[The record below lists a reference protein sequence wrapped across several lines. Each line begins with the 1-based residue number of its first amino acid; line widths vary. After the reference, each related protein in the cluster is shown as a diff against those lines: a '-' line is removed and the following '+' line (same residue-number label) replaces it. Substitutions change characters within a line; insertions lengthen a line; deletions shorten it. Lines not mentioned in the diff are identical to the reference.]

1 MMNDSSP
8 LRKSKPRWLRRHL
21 PDQPEFEEIRTL
33 LKHSGLNTVCESAK
47 CPNIWE
53 CFSKK
58 TATFLIMGNR
68 CTRDCRFCAIDHGP
82 TVLPDPKEPVHVAEA
97 VRKMGLEHA
106 VITSVTR
113 DDLADFGASCFVE
126 TIQEIQ
132 KHSPGIAIEVLVPDF
147 SGDEKAIE
155 SLIEA
160 EPDVI
165 GHNIE
170 TVPGLYPI
178 VRPQARYRV
187 SLALLRQVSRSA
199 KNIFVKSGMMLGL
212 GETEDEIL
220 RTLDD
225 LLGSGCRILTLGQY
239 LQPTRNHLP
248 VNRFIHPEEFQ
259 SWQEKAMAMGFRQVV
274 SGPFVRSSYHAGV
287 LFRTMKA
294 SEKPKAPDQDLE

>member
-1 MMNDSSP
+1 MTAIRSHRKP
-8 LRKSKPRWLRRHL
+8 KPPWLRKHL
-21 PDQPEFEEIRTL
+21 PVRPEFEEIRTL
-33 LKHSGLNTVCESAK
+33 LKHSSLNTVCESAK

-68 CTRDCRFCAIDHGP
+68 CTRDCRFCAIEQGP
-82 TVLPDPKEPVHVAEA
+82 MGLPDPGEPVHVAEA
-97 VRKMGLEHA
+97 VQKMGLEHA

-113 DDLADFGASCFVE
+113 DDLADFGVSCFVK

-178 VRPQARYRV
+178 VRPQARYRI
-187 SLALLRQVSRSA
+187 SLSLLGQVSASA
-199 KNIFVKSGMMLGL
+199 KNIFVKSGLMLGL

-239 LQPTRNHLP
+239 LQPTKNHIP
-248 VNRFIHPEEFQ
+248 VNRFITPEEFHA
-259 SWQEKAMAMGFRQVV
+259 WQEKALEMGFRQVV
-274 SGPFVRSSYHAGV
+274 SGPFVRSSYHAGE
-287 LFRTMKA
+287 LFRTL
-294 SEKPKAPDQDLE
+294 KAPGKRKAPVQGLE